1 VARSRFLCND
11 RGGVGRM
18 QRVAADQPGSRG
30 VIRAV
35 ADENDYHFLHVDKVT
50 PAAALPSGGAVTSW
64 RRATDRAF
72 TVFVCSSCAAGP
84 GFSVL
89 TELGESIRRCP
100 HGVLVSA
107 PCLAGKLSCAGH
119 ANGRGTM
126 AVLQPCSKDRSP
138 IGLPQWIGPINDLAD
153 TEEVRAWIERGDWTV
168 ATLPQELQ
176 SPLNWLHVTSSRN

>member
-1 VARSRFLCND
+1 MARSRFLCND

-35 ADENDYHFLHVDKVT
+35 KDENDYHFLHVDKVT

-100 HGVLVSA
+100 HGILVSA

-119 ANGRGTM
+119 ANGRGAM

-168 ATLPQELQ
+168 ATLPQKLQ